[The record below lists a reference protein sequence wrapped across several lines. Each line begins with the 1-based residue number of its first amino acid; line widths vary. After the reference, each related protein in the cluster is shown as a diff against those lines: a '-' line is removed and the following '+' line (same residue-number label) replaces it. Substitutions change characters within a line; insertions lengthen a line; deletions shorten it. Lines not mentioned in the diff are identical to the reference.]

1 MGLLRLYS
9 LMLGFAGLFLA
20 ECRWWLGIARS
31 KLPNLQPNEFY
42 YYLFM
47 TSSCRYGGGCNFG
60 EDPSGRICVLNKT
73 EDINWDVWNTKMIP
87 EINVSKALVKHT

>member
-1 MGLLRLYS
+1 
-9 LMLGFAGLFLA
+9 
-20 ECRWWLGIARS
+20 
-31 KLPNLQPNEFY
+31 
-42 YYLFM
+42 M